1 MTATGVLSVMESI
14 KLTVNCTHASFTSDS
29 HCMSHLLRPKKK
41 NPKYRKGGASKDETR
56 HWSFP
61 KFHNTND
68 KQNLLR
74 TFQFPSGTKY
84 RDDRTTITG
93 EVVLILGVSKPIGF
107 ALKPTLWQDFLF
119 LWAPT
124 IEQTRNQTDADVA
137 LVTARIVSSL
147 RAPCFWSPCWT
158 DRHFD
163 GGKALE
169 AECGWI
175 FNVFDLGEQSYG
187 MKEKR

>member
-1 MTATGVLSVMESI
+1 MHHLRLILTACHICYAPRKRIPSNTRGVRVKTKLVTGLFLNFI
-14 KLTVNCTHASFTSDS
+14 TPT
-29 HCMSHLLRPKKK
+29 
-41 NPKYRKGGASKDETR
+41 
-56 HWSFP
+56 
-61 KFHNTND
+61 TN
-68 KQNLLR
+68 KNLLR

-93 EVVLILGVSKPIGF
+93 EVVLILSVSKPIGF
-107 ALKPTLWQDFLF
+107 ALKPTLRQDFLF

-124 IEQTRNQTDADVA
+124 IERTRNQTDADVA